1 MGVGSTTFYFL
12 STNYKQYASDIAY
25 SLAIVLF
32 LLYISDS
39 SEWSSK
45 CGSITRNISYTI
57 FTLGIV
63 LLVFFVSSDYPYGPV
78 CVYAVFI
85 PLWLILN
92 KMVLLP
98 KLDVRIFIG
107 WLSGPFLLTAFF
119 VMISWVTWVFL
130 DVENRWTDIT
140 RLHAAE
146 ESACVP
152 NFEDLDHC
160 RATPDSDDV
169 CFTVDINEDK
179 ILYDEGCAESCTQVY
194 DDCLNS
200 FILWVGPMLV
210 AATLFF
216 LSFMCT
222 FMRAESENG
231 VATFGKIW
239 LFLLFIMWV
248 SASLAGAGRG
258 VTPALA
264 ALTLAGFV
272 GTTVFFAVSFSREDR
287 KAKRKIVWSK
297 VTADYGGWLDVF
309 RGLVVLTCTPVI
321 LVYFAFSVVN
331 QAVRKMRLPFS
342 MPISDSPGPNGI
354 IESEDFVTKKTRKH
368 IDVFKS
374 WDRVKVSTNAI
385 YWGLAFMTLQVIVSQ
400 FTLLLLSW

>member
-1 MGVGSTTFYFL
+1 MVFL
-12 STNYKQYASDIAY
+12 PQK
-25 SLAIVLF
+25 
-32 LLYISDS
+32 
-39 SEWSSK
+39 
-45 CGSITRNISYTI
+45 
-57 FTLGIV
+57 
-63 LLVFFVSSDYPYGPV
+63 
-78 CVYAVFI
+78 
-85 PLWLILN
+85 
-92 KMVLLP
+92 
-98 KLDVRIFIG
+98 DVRVFIG

-119 VMISWVTWVFL
+119 TMISWMTWVFL
-130 DVENRWTDIT
+130 DMQNRWTNVT

-152 NFEDLDHC
+152 NFEDIDDC
-160 RATPDSDDV
+160 RLTPDSDDV
-169 CFTVDINEDK
+169 CFTVDIDENK
-179 ILYDEGCAESCTQVY
+179 ILYPEGCAESCTQVY

-210 AATLFF
+210 SATLFF

-222 FMRAESENG
+222 FMRAHSETENG

-264 ALTLAGFV
+264 ALTLAGFI

-287 KAKRKIVWSK
+287 KARRKIVWSNIK
-297 VTADYGGWLDVF
+297 ADYGGWLDVF
-309 RGLVVLTCTPVI
+309 RGLIVLTCTPVI
-321 LVYFAFSVVN
+321 LVYFAFSVVT

-342 MPISDSPGPNGI
+342 KTISDLPEPNGI

-368 IDVFKS
+368 IGVFKS
-374 WDRVKVSTNAI
+374 WDRVKVSTYAI
-385 YWGLAFMTLQVIVSQ
+385 YWGLAFMTVQVIVSQ